1 MAKVVRVKKK
11 PEPAKDSGNKIQKT
25 FEFKHGF
32 MLGLGDDYRDVTW
45 EEMQARIRKALAAEF
60 PGGLFTPVGG
70 HILINGRACYP
81 HDFDYGTMDRKLG
94 TRPPLYTLT
103 KEEQDA
109 IRVEERIERESKYTN
124 HLAKNP
130 THLLTSR
137 ETTELNRLRQNAS
150 KTAAPAAKPAVKKTA
165 SKPVEWT
172 EDDIDNEEVAVEET
186 KRIVRKVAVKKQ
198 VPVLA
203 KKKVVVRKSRG

>member
-11 PEPAKDSGNKIQKT
+11 PEPAKDSSNKIQKT

-45 EEMQARIRKALAAEF
+45 EEMQDRIRKALAAEF

-81 HDFDYGTMDRKLG
+81 HDFDYGTMDRKPG

-109 IRVEERIERESKYTN
+109 IRVQERVERESKYTN

-150 KTAAPAAKPAVKKTA
+150 KSATSAVKPVVKVA

-172 EDDIDNEEVAVEET
+172 EDDINNEEIAVEET

-203 KKKVVVRKSRG
+203 KKKVVVRKSRA